1 MTAIA
6 EYYAKVGFRTDKKS
20 VRALDAYLASVEK
33 RMAAMQSKMM
43 SSLTFQSRPM
53 TRALRDRLNEVAN
66 KVTFQIKKFDVSQKP
81 LRESVQQAFTATS
94 DRVPFRINKFIVDR
108 VRLQRALMLASRDFT
123 VNMNPS
129 MRGGGGGAGRN
140 AYDAAG
146 RMELERL
153 RHMNRLEFERLRH
166 NNAIARS
173 AGFGAAAGT
182 GLLGAHGTR
191 LPGILGGGYA
201 GAMAIRGIGNLNQA
215 NQELISTQLTTQ
227 AVVEAHGYVGKG
239 EETFDWLRRLGNNL
253 GFSYMDQAQDYNS
266 FLANALGAGQS
277 IGGAQGI
284 YKGFAEYQR
293 AMGVTPARQ
302 KLVMSALSQMM
313 GKGAVSMEEL
323 RRQMAESLPGT
334 FSVFQDAYQTLLK
347 RQGRGGGLTGQAAY
361 RQLVADVSAGK
372 VVSNEL
378 LPVVAEEMQKRAA
391 PKLEI
396 AKNTSQAWQGVLANQ
411 RTDWTRIASESGV
424 EEGQRNFFRFFSQWM
439 NQNRDIPERF
449 GKWWE
454 EFSKQ
459 FSIAGGF
466 GDLIKMTLEGQETII
481 KEWLGSERVEQLRKD
496 FDTLSS
502 AARSA
507 AEFLGLFREE
517 PKPAPGVPP
526 KRGEAGY
533 GKKPFWQFASEQ
545 VANTAR
551 VGASV
556 VELDPAGFVN
566 SVGDSFG
573 NTMDYLTWNTPLGA
587 PARKWSPHIERG
599 LRTTYDF
606 FMPTWKEGE
615 LVYARP
621 DQMGDPYWR
630 NSHNYYFN
638 PDVDRL
644 IQGQLGP
651 LGSSTTVTIDTL
663 SIVAPSGTDPE
674 EFAHS
679 VSEALESVL
688 QRSLPGKNR

>member
-6 EYYAKVGFRTDKKS
+6 EYYAKVGFKTDQKS

-53 TRALRDRLNEVAN
+53 TRALRDRLDEVAN
-66 KVTFQIKKFDVSQKP
+66 KVTFQIKKFDVSRKS
-81 LRESVQQAFTATS
+81 LRESIQQAFTATS
-94 DRVPFRINKFIVDR
+94 DRVPFRVSKFIVDR

-123 VNMNPS
+123 VNMNPNVS
-129 MRGGGGGAGRN
+129 GRGNGPRVYGTDRADLERLRHSQ
-140 AYDAAG
+140 

-153 RHMNRLEFERLRH
+153 RQQGSL
-166 NNAIARS
+166 ARS

-182 GLLGAHGTR
+182 GLAGSHFGR
-191 LPGILGGGYA
+191 LPGILGGGYLA
-201 GAMAIRGIGNLNQA
+201 SMGLRGIGSLNQA

-227 AVVEAHGYVGKG
+227 AVVESYGLEGQGPEA
-239 EETFDWLRRLGNNL
+239 FRWLQRLGNNL

-277 IGGAQGI
+277 LGGAQGI

-293 AMGVTPARQ
+293 AMGITPARQ

-313 GKGAVSMEEL
+313 GKGVVSMEEL
-323 RRQMAESLPGT
+323 RRQMAESMPGT
-334 FSVFQDAYQTLLK
+334 MSVFANAYQNMLAS
-347 RQGRGGGLTGQAAY
+347 QGRGGGLTGQAAIAALLEAVPTGAV
-361 RQLVADVSAGK
+361 RSA
-372 VVSNEL
+372 EL
-378 LPVVAEEMQKRAA
+378 LPFVSEEMQKRAA

-411 RTDWTRIASESGV
+411 RTDWTRIASESGL

-439 NQNRDIPERF
+439 KHNQDIPEKF
-449 GKWWE
+449 GKWWK
-454 EFSKQ
+454 EFSEQ
-459 FSIAGGF
+459 FAIAGGF

-496 FDTLSS
+496 FDTLAS

-507 AEFLGLFREE
+507 AEFLGLLREE
-517 PKPAPGVPP
+517 PQPAPGVPP

-533 GKKPFWQFASEQ
+533 GKKPFWRFASEQ

-556 VELDPAGFVN
+556 FELDPAGFA
-566 SVGDSFG
+566 GGIRDSFG

-587 PARKWSPHIERG
+587 PARKWSPHIESG

-606 FMPTWKEGE
+606 FVPTWKDGE

-621 DQMGDPYWR
+621 DQIGDPYWKSSY
-630 NSHNYYFN
+630 NSGNL
-638 PDVDRL
+638 DARSL
-644 IQGQLGP
+644 IQSQLGP

-674 EFAHS
+674 DFAHS

>member
-454 EFSKQ
+454 EFSEQ
-459 FSIAGGF
+459 FAIAGGF

-481 KEWLGSERVEQLRKD
+481 KEWLGTERTEQMIQNFRELSEKAK
-496 FDTLSS
+496 T
-502 AARSA
+502 AAN
-507 AEFLGLFREE
+507 FLGLVSET
-517 PKPAPGVPP
+517 PKVGESPWKVASSLGADTLAFVDAVTSLNMTYDEGIGVTGTRLL
-526 KRGEAGY
+526 K
-533 GKKPFWQFASEQ
+533 
-545 VANTAR
+545 N
-551 VGASV
+551 VGGRLA
-556 VELDPAGFVN
+556 D
-566 SVGDSFG
+566 
-573 NTMDYLTWNTPLGA
+573 NTPLG
-587 PARKWSPHIERG
+587 RIGR
-599 LRTTYDF
+599 F
-606 FMPTWKEGE
+606 
-615 LVYARP
+615 VYGFA
-621 DQMGDPYWR
+621 
-630 NSHNYYFN
+630 
-638 PDVDRL
+638 
-644 IQGQLGP
+644 
-651 LGSSTTVTIDTL
+651 
-663 SIVAPSGTDPE
+663 TDPE
-674 EFAHS
+674 GTIKPERDDRGYSLRYLKMTGQQPTYYPRGAELLMMGQQPAQS
-679 VSEALESVL
+679 STPPLVIENITLNANSGDREELTQLMTDVL
-688 QRSLPGKNR
+688 RDSYERAMQGLNR